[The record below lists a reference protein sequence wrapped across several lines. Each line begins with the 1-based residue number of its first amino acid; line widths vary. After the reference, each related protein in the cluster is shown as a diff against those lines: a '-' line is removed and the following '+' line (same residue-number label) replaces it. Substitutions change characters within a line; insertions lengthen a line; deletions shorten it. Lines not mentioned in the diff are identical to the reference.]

1 MKISIAADHGGFEL
15 KEFVVRQLKSL
26 GHEVDDLGCHSI
38 EPVDYPDFAVQVARR
53 VTSGKAERGILIC
66 GTGLG
71 MSIAAN
77 RFRGIRATLVN
88 DLYLA
93 RMSRE
98 HTDSNVLVL
107 GGRVTAKG
115 LAEEIVRVWLKT
127 EFAGNRHSRRLEKI
141 AAIEEDIPG
150 NC

>member
-115 LAEEIVRVWLKT
+115 LAEEIIRVWLKT

-141 AAIEEDIPG
+141 AAIKEDIPE

>member
-1 MKISIAADHGGFEL
+1 MKIAISSDHGGFEL
-15 KEFVVRQLKSL
+15 KEFVVRLLNDL
-26 GHEVDDLGCHSI
+26 GHEPLDLGCHSI
-38 EPVDYPDFAVQVARR
+38 EPVDYPDYASQVARR
-53 VTSGKAERGILIC
+53 VLQGEAERGILIC

-98 HTDSNVLVL
+98 HTDSNILVL

>member
-1 MKISIAADHGGFEL
+1 MKIAIAADHGGFEL
-15 KEFVVRQLKSL
+15 KEFIVRLLKTL
-26 GHEVDDLGCHSI
+26 GHEPEDLGCHSI

-53 VTSGKAERGILIC
+53 VSQGAAERGILVC

-71 MSIAAN
+71 MSITAN

-141 AAIEEDIPG
+141 AAIKEDIPNG
-150 NC
+150 C

>member
-1 MKISIAADHGGFEL
+1 MKIAISSDHGGFEL
-15 KEFVVRQLKSL
+15 KEFVVRLLNDL
-26 GHEVDDLGCHSI
+26 GHEPLDLGCHSI
-38 EPVDYPDFAVQVARR
+38 EPVDYPDYASQVARR
-53 VTSGKAERGILIC
+53 VLQGEAERGILIC

-77 RFRGIRATLVN
+77 RFHGIRATLVN

-98 HTDSNVLVL
+98 HTDSNILVL

>member
-1 MKISIAADHGGFEL
+1 MKIAVASDHGGFEL
-15 KEFVVRQLKSL
+15 KEVGVRLLKDL
-26 GHEVDDLGCHSI
+26 GHEPLDLGCHSI
-38 EPVDYPDFAVQVARR
+38 EPVDYPDYAVQVARK
-53 VTSGKAERGILIC
+53 VTQGEAERGILVC

-71 MSIAAN
+71 MSITAN

-115 LAEEIVRVWLKT
+115 LAEEIVRVWLQTK
-127 EFAGNRHSRRLEKI
+127 FVGNRHSRRLEKI
-141 AAIEEDIPG
+141 ACIDEDIPKS
-150 NC
+150 C

>member
-1 MKISIAADHGGFEL
+1 MKIALASDHGGFEL
-15 KEFVVRQLKSL
+15 KEFIVRLLQDL
-26 GHEVDDLGCHSI
+26 GEEPEDLGCHSV
-38 EPVDYPDFAVQVARR
+38 EPVDYPDLAARVARK
-53 VTSGKAERGILIC
+53 VSAGEIPRGILIC
-66 GTGLG
+66 GTGIG

-77 RFRGIRATLVN
+77 RFPGVRATLVN

-98 HTDSNVLVL
+98 HTDSNILVL

-141 AAIEEDIPG
+141 TCLEAEIKKG
-150 NC
+150 G